1 MEARQILEQ
10 VREGSISVEEAEKY
24 FKKQPFEELGYA
36 KLDTHREIRSGF
48 PEVVF
53 CSGKPDA
60 FLVSIYQKLMEEE
73 KEFSHL
79 R

>member
-36 KLDTHREIRSGF
+36 KLDTHR
-48 PEVVF
+48 
-53 CSGKPDA
+53 
-60 FLVSIYQKLMEEE
+60 
-73 KEFSHL
+73 
-79 R
+79 